1 VNSAVSLKRTAKADK
16 EEVEPCDYGRRPRKM
31 ERTWRAP
38 LKNPPVYGKRHVF
51 IVWFGTG
58 ETFLCTAA
66 AVK

>member
-1 VNSAVSLKRTAKADK
+1 
-16 EEVEPCDYGRRPRKM
+16 M
-31 ERTWRAP
+31 EDVKNLEAA

-58 ETFLCTAA
+58 ETFLCTAI